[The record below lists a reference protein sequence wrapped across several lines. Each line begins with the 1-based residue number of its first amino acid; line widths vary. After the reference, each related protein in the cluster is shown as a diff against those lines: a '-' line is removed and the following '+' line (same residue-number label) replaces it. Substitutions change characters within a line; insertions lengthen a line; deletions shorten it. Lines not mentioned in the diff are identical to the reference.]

1 MVGYLPITLL
11 HFSVFTLFIRNFA
24 GENVEIHLRVKK
36 TGLGMLLG
44 GLGMLA
50 GCLSPQQHGAEKQ
63 DEIRKSYNGC
73 KASGWMTT
81 RRHLYSKFKATA
93 FIMPARL
100 MPRCLFRCT
109 MTR

>member
-1 MVGYLPITLL
+1 MAGYLPITLL
-11 HFSVFTLFIRNFA
+11 HFLFLSLFIRIFA
-24 GENVEIHLRVKK
+24 GENVEIHLRMKK

-50 GCLSPQQHGAEKQ
+50 GCLSPQQNGAEKQ
-63 DEIRKSYNGC
+63 DENQEVIQRLQGI
-73 KASGWMTT
+73 WLDDT
-81 RRHLYSKFKATA
+81 RRHLYSRFKATV

>member
-11 HFSVFTLFIRNFA
+11 HFLFLSLFIRIFA
-24 GENVEIHLRVKK
+24 GENVEIHLRMKK

-63 DEIRKSYNGC
+63 DENQEVIQRLQGIWLDDNTEAPLFKIQGDSIYY
-73 KASGWMTT
+73 ASQILSLI
-81 RRHLYSKFKATA
+81 H
-93 FIMPARL
+93 I
-100 MPRCLFRCT
+100 
-109 MTR
+109 

>member
-24 GENVEIHLRVKK
+24 GENVEIHLRMKK

-50 GCLSPQQHGAEKQ
+50 EIIMVIERPQL
-63 DEIRKSYNGC
+63 IS
-73 KASGWMTT
+73 
-81 RRHLYSKFKATA
+81 F
-93 FIMPARL
+93 
-100 MPRCLFRCT
+100 
-109 MTR
+109 